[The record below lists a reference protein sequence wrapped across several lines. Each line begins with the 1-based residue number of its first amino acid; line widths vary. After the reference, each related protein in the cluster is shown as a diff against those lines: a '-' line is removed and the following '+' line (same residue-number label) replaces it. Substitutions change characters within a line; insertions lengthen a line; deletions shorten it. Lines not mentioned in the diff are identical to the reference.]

1 MKATAPALSLTYSER
16 ARVLEELEG
25 CLMHLQVVE
34 EHLAVAA
41 ARQGTTV
48 AARTE
53 RQLDAAR
60 EALSEV
66 RGKVSR
72 APVGGD

>member
-1 MKATAPALSLTYSER
+1 VKATAPALSLTYSER

-25 CLMHLQVVE
+25 ALMSLEVVV

-53 RQLDAAR
+53 RQLDTAR
-60 EALSEV
+60 EGLSDV
-66 RGKVSR
+66 RGRVAR
-72 APVGGD
+72 APVQGD